1 MAFEIKIKIKGA
13 EVSAALLDVIS
24 GKEVA
29 RSAWKDERNLSSE
42 LFKRMDIIL
51 RKAKI
56 TLKDVEKVSFDCDS
70 PYFGKKQKWEDMRME
85 KIDSTGK
92 CGFTTWQTGE
102 VIAEVVNF
110 ALKDR

>member
-1 MAFEIKIKIKGA
+1 MAFEIKIEIKGTEA
-13 EVSAALLDVIS
+13 SASLLDVIS

-42 LFKRMDIIL
+42 FFKRMNIIL

-56 TLKDVEKVSFDCDS
+56 TLRDVEKVSFDCDS
-70 PYFGKKQKWEDMRME
+70 PYFGKKQKWEDMQME

-92 CGFTTWQTGE
+92 CGFTTWQTGGI
-102 VIAEVVNF
+102 IAETMNF
-110 ALKDR
+110 ALKG